1 MRVQKS
7 STIYQKPLNAVVVN
21 ATPVSLGGGGGGGS
35 NLADKLRELQTARD
49 EEVLTESEFQAA
61 RQNAIA
67 SLAGVS
73 SAAEGIEAT
82 IVSQQPT
89 TRLSTPR
96 FGAPTRP
103 SDHPAWRCSVIATPP
118 SGDPTASLAG
128 VSSAAEGIEA
138 TIVSQQPTTRLSAP
152 APAPGDGLAALI
164 HRNQNP
170 QSGVVQFRIGDT
182 YCRDHL
188 DDNNYWLEKDGL
200 SRDALPAPLQGRC
213 TLEQWR
219 TLLNEV
225 AGATYSTRCSL
236 GLWCL
241 LGGMVCSPLATTY
254 CKVQTDRLL
263 CKVIRARD
271 RFEKATGLTVF
282 MGSFMSHFE
291 LEVPEG
297 ESPHPHFLRHDQ
309 REKDRGVLFFQVIV
323 PPQRVPEEVVGGR
336 MSPHSVE
343 GCWVGMCVIPPSVTA
358 FYAYPFSETDVI
370 TSGFTNLFALCLP
383 WRRQLTNKD
392 TANNRVSNQLR
403 MIAHKPHERQVWTF
417 CCCNNI
423 LWGSPVGMCAIR
435 ILPGCGLGA
444 LRKKN

>member
-1 MRVQKS
+1 M
-7 STIYQKPLNAVVVN
+7 
-21 ATPVSLGGGGGGGS
+21 
-35 NLADKLRELQTARD
+35 
-49 EEVLTESEFQAA
+49 
-61 RQNAIA
+61 
-67 SLAGVS
+67 
-73 SAAEGIEAT
+73 
-82 IVSQQPT
+82 
-89 TRLSTPR
+89 
-96 FGAPTRP
+96 
-103 SDHPAWRCSVIATPP
+103 
-118 SGDPTASLAG
+118 
-128 VSSAAEGIEA
+128 
-138 TIVSQQPTTRLSAP
+138 
-152 APAPGDGLAALI
+152 
-164 HRNQNP
+164 
-170 QSGVVQFRIGDT
+170 QFRIGDT
-182 YCRDHL
+182 YCGDHL
-188 DDNNYWLEKDGL
+188 DDNNYWLGKDGL

-213 TLEQWR
+213 ALEQWR

-241 LGGMVCSPLATTY
+241 LGGMACSPLATTY

-291 LEVPEG
+291 LEGQP
-297 ESPHPHFLRHDQ
+297 PHPHFLRADQ

-323 PPQRVPEEVVGGR
+323 PPRRVPEEVVGGR
-336 MSPHSVE
+336 MSPRSVE
-343 GCWVGMCVIPPSVTA
+343 GCWVGMCVDPSILGVCVVPTLVTG

-370 TSGFTNLFALCLP
+370 TSGFTLCCG

-392 TANNRVSNQLR
+392 NANNGVSSQLR
-403 MIAHKPHERQVWTF
+403 MISHDRQVWTF

-423 LWGSPVGMCAIR
+423 LWGSPGWCAIR

>member
-1 MRVQKS
+1 MSSNKS
-7 STIYQKPLNAVVVN
+7 STIHQGPLSAVVGGT
-21 ATPVSLGGGGGGGS
+21 ALGGGDDS
-35 NLADKLRELQTARD
+35 RLADKLRELQTARD

-89 TRLSTPR
+89 TR
-96 FGAPTRP
+96 
-103 SDHPAWRCSVIATPP
+103 PA
-118 SGDPTASLAG
+118 
-128 VSSAAEGIEA
+128 
-138 TIVSQQPTTRLSAP
+138 AP

-170 QSGVVQFRIGDT
+170 QSGVVQFRIVDT
-182 YCRDHL
+182 CCGDHL
-188 DDNNYWLEKDGL
+188 DDNNYWLGKDGL

-343 GCWVGMCVIPPSVTA
+343 GCWVGMCVVPILVTG

-370 TSGFTNLFALCLP
+370 TSGFTLCCG

-423 LWGSPVGMCAIR
+423 LWGISGGCAIR

>member
-1 MRVQKS
+1 VEVHRIATRGRGNDAHRHLGWSSGRVGRPS
-7 STIYQKPLNAVVVN
+7 P
-21 ATPVSLGGGGGGGS
+21 
-35 NLADKLRELQTARD
+35 RC
-49 EEVLTESEFQAA
+49 
-61 RQNAIA
+61 
-67 SLAGVS
+67 
-73 SAAEGIEAT
+73 
-82 IVSQQPT
+82 
-89 TRLSTPR
+89 PR

-343 GCWVGMCVIPPSVTA
+343 GCWVGMCVLPPSVTA

-423 LWGSPVGMCAIR
+423 LWGISGGCAIR